1 MTKPF
6 WPEPP
11 PWGVLATPDDDV
23 RSLRWLITYGLKGMA
38 AYAKHADVLG
48 RHDKGLDA
56 FMQKTLAQTLD
67 NSLSVPE
74 LVNLT
79 LETGKAGV
87 TAMALLDAA
96 NTGAYGHPEITTVDL
111 GVGNRPGILISGH
124 DLRDLEMLLEQ
135 TEGTGVDVY
144 THGEMLPPTTIRP
157 SRNTA
162 TSRATT
168 AMPGG
173 GRRKSLRASTAPCC

>member
-1 MTKPF
+1 
-6 WPEPP
+6 
-11 PWGVLATPDDDV
+11 
-23 RSLRWLITYGLKGMA
+23 MA

-111 GVGNRPGILISGH
+111 GVGNRPASSS
-124 DLRDLEMLLEQ
+124 
-135 TEGTGVDVY
+135 
-144 THGEMLPPTTIRP
+144 P
-157 SRNTA
+157 
-162 TSRATT
+162 ATT
-168 AMPGG
+168 CATWKCCWSRPRARAWTFTPTARCCRPLLSGLQEIQPLQG
-173 GRRKSLRASTAPCC
+173 QLRQCLVAAEGRV